1 MLNRNKT
8 GMALIFWTGLDQVR
22 WKLVFRTD
30 FEKHSLDYRRQLKPG
45 QFCTTLL
52 CRMVR
57 PCRMVRACYIV
68 TKRDWHWYF
77 GLDWTKCD
85 GNSCLGPILKSSVQ
99 KSRRQLKPG
108 QFYTAI
114 HLTIWVVQN
123 GPGILNRNKTV
134 LALIFWTG
142 LDQVR
147 WKLVFRTDFEKHSL
161 DYRRQLK
168 PGQFCTTLLCRMV
181 RPCRM
186 VRASKIVFERE
197 WGSCFGLFWTKLD
210 TNSYL
215 GPILK
220 GTMAN
225 NHDNPNPDVSA

>member
-1 MLNRNKT
+1 MHNAVILPERATRCRYRPRAWVWVGLAWPGSAAQGKPRRRQARQAVALRRPGKTRKVSPGFEKYWRQIKPGQFYTAIHLTIWAVQNGPGMLNRNKT
-8 GMALIFWTGLDQVR
+8 GLTLLFWTGLDLVR

-30 FEKHSLDYRRQLKPG
+30 FEKHSLDYRRK
-45 QFCTTLL
+45 
-52 CRMVR
+52 
-57 PCRMVRACYIV
+57 
-68 TKRDWHWYF
+68 
-77 GLDWTKCD
+77 
-85 GNSCLGPILKSSVQ
+85 
-99 KSRRQLKPG
+99 
-108 QFYTAI
+108 
-114 HLTIWVVQN
+114 
-123 GPGILNRNKTV
+123 
-134 LALIFWTG
+134 
-142 LDQVR
+142 
-147 WKLVFRTDFEKHSL
+147 
-161 DYRRQLK
+161 LK

-225 NHDNPNPDVSA
+225 NHENPNPDVSA